1 MYFALRRRLLLVLAV
16 MVAADFSIGG
26 LEPQVDNLAHAGGL
40 VAGAMLA
47 VVLGA
52 SRRKGMRDEG

>member
-1 MYFALRRRLLLVLAV
+1 LLLVLAV